1 MKNTATPRKE
11 SGKVQIGLLI
21 AVALVAGG
29 AGVWSE
35 LQAAGATVTTGGGK
49 SLDARGQN
57 WWTDP
62 GGYLMENG
70 DGTAYVYVWAPD
82 LGNGTAL
89 NVFDWAASDYS
100 ISANIKPG
108 HSGKGTGSGTGHFI
122 AEGEIYD
129 STTYEFIAP
138 TMVRVELTV
147 AETANVSAYISQGV
161 SPYQNYDTGEIGYF
175 RQHSVGN
182 QAYGETAGS
191 ISISGDGISAEATG
205 GWGSVGVYSQHSVV
219 RIK

>member
-1 MKNTATPRKE
+1 MKNTTTQRKE

-21 AVALVAGG
+21 AVALAAGG

-35 LQAAGATVTTGGGK
+35 LQAAGVTVTKGGGK
-49 SLDARGQN
+49 SIDARGQS

-62 GGYLMENG
+62 GGYMGENG
-70 DGTAYVYVWAPD
+70 DGTAYVYAYAPD

-89 NVFDWAASDYS
+89 NVFDTAVNDYS
-100 ISANIKPG
+100 IAANIKPG
-108 HSGKGTGSGTGHFI
+108 QAGKGTGSGAGHFI
-122 AEGEIYD
+122 AEGGIYD
-129 STTYEFIAP
+129 SNTYEFIAP
-138 TMVRVELTV
+138 TVVRVDLTV
-147 AETANVSAYISQGV
+147 AETANVGAYINQGV
-161 SPYQNYDTGEIGYF
+161 FPYQNYETGETGLV

-191 ISISGDGISAEATG
+191 ISILGDGISAEATG